1 MYKTKKVVSCFVL
14 YVLIFSL
21 CACGK
26 ESKDNAS
33 VYEEAIGGLE
43 DNELFAMIDT
53 NAPLPVLLVTSQ
65 VFVDSTGKQA
75 SKSMTFLIVLISV
88 IISILSAPND
98 IFLLHLVIWFHFL
111 PDFQICRASAVPQI
125 T

>member
-1 MYKTKKVVSCFVL
+1 MEL
-14 YVLIFSL
+14 GI
-21 CACGK
+21 
-26 ESKDNAS
+26 ESTDND
-33 VYEEAIGGLE
+33 VYEETIGGLE

-98 IFLLHLVIWFHFL
+98 IFLLHLVPFFTR
-111 PDFQICRASAVPQI
+111 FSNMQGICSTADNIMPI
-125 T
+125 

>member
-1 MYKTKKVVSCFVL
+1 MWLKTEKKETENMERG
-14 YVLIFSL
+14 I
-21 CACGK
+21 
-26 ESKDNAS
+26 ESTDND
-33 VYEEAIGGLE
+33 VYEETIGGLE

-98 IFLLHLVIWFHFL
+98 IFLLHLVICSIFY
-111 PDFQICRASAVPQI
+111 QIFKYAGHLQYRR
-125 T
+125 

>member
-1 MYKTKKVVSCFVL
+1 MEL
-14 YVLIFSL
+14 GI
-21 CACGK
+21 
-26 ESKDNAS
+26 ESTDND
-33 VYEEAIGGLE
+33 VYEETIGGLE

-98 IFLLHLVIWFHFL
+98 IFLLHLDRKSV
-111 PDFQICRASAVPQI
+111 V
-125 T
+125 

>member
-1 MYKTKKVVSCFVL
+1 MEL
-14 YVLIFSL
+14 GI
-21 CACGK
+21 
-26 ESKDNAS
+26 ESTDND
-33 VYEEAIGGLE
+33 VYEETIGGLE

-98 IFLLHLVIWFHFL
+98 IFLLHLVI
-111 PDFQICRASAVPQI
+111 
-125 T
+125 

>member
-1 MYKTKKVVSCFVL
+1 LKTEKKETENMEL
-14 YVLIFSL
+14 GI
-21 CACGK
+21 
-26 ESKDNAS
+26 ESTDND
-33 VYEEAIGGLE
+33 VYEETIGGLE

-111 PDFQICRASAVPQI
+111 PDFQICRASAVPPI